1 MYFPH
6 RAYLFSFLWFASG
19 CPKEATIT
27 VHAYFHPFI
36 KLLLSWWRVLCF
48 LSSNCGTFWNF
59 QKPSDSRGMPE
70 TGVHVNGISNPRL
83 QPLVY
88 CAPWRGRTG
97 RMHVDWMPVPPF
109 GLENALVTV
118 CAQARPTLQTPGTLA
133 CQVPLPKEFSR
144 QEYWSRL
151 LFPPSGCLPE
161 PGIKLTSSGR
171 WILYLYCRH

>member
-1 MYFPH
+1 M
-6 RAYLFSFLWFASG
+6 
-19 CPKEATIT
+19 
-27 VHAYFHPFI
+27 
-36 KLLLSWWRVLCF
+36 
-48 LSSNCGTFWNF
+48 
-59 QKPSDSRGMPE
+59 D
-70 TGVHVNGISNPRL
+70 
-83 QPLVY
+83 
-88 CAPWRGRTG
+88 
-97 RMHVDWMPVPPF
+97 VDWMPVPPF
-109 GLENALVTV
+109 GLENALITV

>member
-36 KLLLSWWRVLCF
+36 KLLLSWWRVLSS

-59 QKPSDSRGMPE
+59 QNPSDSHGMPE
-70 TGVHVNGISNPRL
+70 TGVHVNEISNPRL

-88 CAPWRGRTG
+88 CKPWQGRTG
-97 RMHVDWMPVPPF
+97 RDGCRLDASPSLRA
-109 GLENALVTV
+109 GECSNNSV
-118 CAQARPTLQTPGTLA
+118 CSGMSDSATPGTLA

-144 QEYWSRL
+144 QEFWSRL
-151 LFPPSGCLPE
+151 LFPPSGDLPE
-161 PGIKLTSSGR
+161 PGIKLTSFGR
-171 WILYLYCRH
+171 WILYH